1 MNYEVLYSPEFVK
14 ALFLYI
20 EIHFPQPNDS
30 LRIGERFSGPNRG
43 QDGYSVPVTTM
54 NVAPVLWMSLKLKI
68 WECQVGRV
76 GCRGKFPWWKWK
88 SKGGPIRGRP
98 ARQFNSSKCHVF
110 RTTRNSYKALL
121 ILMNRSII
129 ILRRPYYPC
138 PGGGT
143 LPFGGPR
150 PLVRFPWINTSTL
163 QLDGNLKRKVG
174 VRYIIYIYNF
184 YMHVYIYINSP
195 CSEMINE

>member
-1 MNYEVLYSPEFVK
+1 MISRFIILAYIAVKNSQWVPKKHFIAMNYEVLYSPEFVK

-76 GCRGKFPWWKWK
+76 GCRGKFPW
-88 SKGGPIRGRP
+88 
-98 ARQFNSSKCHVF
+98 
-110 RTTRNSYKALL
+110 
-121 ILMNRSII
+121 
-129 ILRRPYYPC
+129 
-138 PGGGT
+138 
-143 LPFGGPR
+143 
-150 PLVRFPWINTSTL
+150 
-163 QLDGNLKRKVG
+163 
-174 VRYIIYIYNF
+174 
-184 YMHVYIYINSP
+184 
-195 CSEMINE
+195 